1 MSTARPSRI
10 AIQPG
15 ALDLTRHG
23 RQVAYAAFAALEEPD
38 QQDLL
43 DYLHWQ
49 RIEDAHPTT

>member
-43 DYLHWQ
+43 DYLHCQ